1 MLWYGADCAHSTAFV
16 PFYCGMSDLPKS
28 YQIGNQKELDRNA
41 AWWAFNYV
49 SNLADLK
56 FNYMIKDIQAKQ
68 REVEGKEF
76 IMQPIIEQTALELYK
91 KDPAQAV
98 KFLTQYCSDNADSV
112 YKQWWDLADYLM
124 VKYQDGYVN
133 IPNVATSVGYPD
145 WWLKAVE
152 IAPIQYQKPAK

>member
-1 MLWYGADCAHSTAFV
+1 M
-16 PFYCGMSDLPKS
+16 
-28 YQIGNQKELDRNA
+28 
-41 AWWAFNYV
+41 
-49 SNLADLK
+49 
-56 FNYMIKDIQAKQ
+56 
-68 REVEGKEF
+68 
-76 IMQPIIEQTALELYK
+76 
-91 KDPAQAV
+91 

-152 IAPIQYQKPAK
+152 IAPILYQKPAK